1 MAATGSLILVRYSCV
16 VLLPYHLNAP
26 ITTFSSMLTILAP
39 TRQRDRQTFATR
51 SYSTLRAATLLLPI
65 ALALVACSDTV
76 APLPQ
81 DGPPTA
87 LEFSIGG
94 YGGGGSRV
102 TLVGDT
108 VVMWRLSPAWT
119 PGTPIDTMRV
129 IPDSAAW
136 RAFWLA
142 TKQAGADQWQGH
154 YNASGIADGLGW
166 ELRLVADGRQ
176 ITSYGSN
183 AYPDRSG
190 KKHEGDV
197 TDDFRVFVAA
207 LSDLAGRSVW
217 F

>member
-1 MAATGSLILVRYSCV
+1 M
-16 VLLPYHLNAP
+16 H
-26 ITTFSSMLTILAP
+26 TISP
-39 TRQRDRQTFATR
+39 RTQSHRTSHR
-51 SYSTLRAATLLLPI
+51 TLRAATILMTA
-65 ALALVACSDTV
+65 ALALVACNDAV

-81 DGPPTA
+81 EGTPTA

-108 VVMWRLSPAWT
+108 VVMWRITPAWT
-119 PGTPIDTMRV
+119 PGTPIDTVRV

-142 TKQAGADQWQGH
+142 TKQAGTDQWRGQ
-154 YNASGIADGLGW
+154 YNANGIADGLGW
-166 ELRLVADGRQ
+166 DLRLVAGGRQ
-176 ITSYGSN
+176 IVSYGSN

-197 TDDFRVFVAA
+197 TDDFRVFVGA
-207 LSDLAGRSVW
+207 LSELAGRSVW